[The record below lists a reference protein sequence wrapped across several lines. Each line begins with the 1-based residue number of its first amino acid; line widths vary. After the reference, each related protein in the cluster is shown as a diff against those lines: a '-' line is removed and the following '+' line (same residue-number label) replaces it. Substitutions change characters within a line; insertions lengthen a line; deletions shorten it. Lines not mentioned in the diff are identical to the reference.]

1 VTDAELA
8 IFISN
13 DPPVSGSRAAPDGG
27 GMGMV
32 GMRERV
38 SLYDGT
44 LKAGPLPDGGYRV
57 EARIPLNLAG
67 R

>member
-1 VTDAELA
+1 VTDTELA
-8 IFISN
+8 LTIAN
-13 DPPVSGSRAAPDGG
+13 DAPADGPPATPDGG

-38 SLYDGT
+38 NLYEGT
-44 LKAGPLPDGGYRV
+44 LKAGPTPGGGYLV
-57 EARIPLNLAG
+57 EARIPLQLEG